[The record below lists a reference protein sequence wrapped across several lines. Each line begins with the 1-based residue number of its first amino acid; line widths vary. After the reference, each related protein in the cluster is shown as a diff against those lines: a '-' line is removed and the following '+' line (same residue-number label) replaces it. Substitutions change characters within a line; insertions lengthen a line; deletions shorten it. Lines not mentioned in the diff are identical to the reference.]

1 MNHLSIIILVL
12 TLSSCAN
19 IAQGLIAPNM
29 CKKCEVYLED
39 TEEVIETFE
48 GCGSSNVRLEEE
60 AKVAAYDYI
69 KSNND
74 IDVAVRCETW
84 RQEPEGETE

>member
-1 MNHLSIIILVL
+1 MKYVFTILSII

-19 IAQGLIAPNM
+19 IAKGLVAPNQ

-39 TEEVIETFE
+39 TGEVINTYE
-48 GCGSSNVRLEEE
+48 GCGSENVRLEEE

-69 KSNND
+69 KSTGNTS
-74 IDVAVRCETW
+74 ATVRCESW
-84 RQEPEGETE
+84 RKEPEAE